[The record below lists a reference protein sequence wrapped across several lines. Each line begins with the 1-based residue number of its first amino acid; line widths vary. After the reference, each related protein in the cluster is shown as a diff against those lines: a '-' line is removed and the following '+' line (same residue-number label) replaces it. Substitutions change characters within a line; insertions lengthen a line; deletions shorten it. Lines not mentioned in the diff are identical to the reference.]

1 MTAPPPH
8 ILWSGS
14 GTEIDSVVTMS
25 LHCVG
30 TFLAALLITPAFL
43 AVILDSHVTD
53 AGCPRRA
60 NRNGKANRAC
70 DAF

>member
-1 MTAPPPH
+1 
-8 ILWSGS
+8 
-14 GTEIDSVVTMS
+14 MS

-60 NRNGKANRAC
+60 NRNGKANRALRRILTRSNQNL
-70 DAF
+70 